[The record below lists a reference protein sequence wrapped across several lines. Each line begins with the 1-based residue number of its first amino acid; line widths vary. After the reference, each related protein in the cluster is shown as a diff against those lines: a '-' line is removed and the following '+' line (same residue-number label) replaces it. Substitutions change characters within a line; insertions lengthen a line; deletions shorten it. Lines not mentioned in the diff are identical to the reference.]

1 MNQTR
6 LSIFKSAMMASL
18 GLILFASGIYLT
30 IQADI
35 GVAPW
40 DAFCL
45 GLAKTVGI
53 KYGTASI
60 IISLTIVGIDLL
72 LKEKIGIGTILDA
85 FIVGKTVDL
94 LNWLDLIPKATNI
107 WVSILMLIIGFFIMG
122 FSQYLYMKTG
132 LSCGPRDSFQVGIG
146 RRLKR
151 VPIGVVNIIIL
162 AVVLVIGWIL
172 GGPIGIGTLIA
183 PVGIG
188 LMQQLSFNMMR
199 FEPKNV
205 VHQSLPESIN
215 VIYRER
221 IRAQ

>member
-221 IRAQ
+221 IRAK